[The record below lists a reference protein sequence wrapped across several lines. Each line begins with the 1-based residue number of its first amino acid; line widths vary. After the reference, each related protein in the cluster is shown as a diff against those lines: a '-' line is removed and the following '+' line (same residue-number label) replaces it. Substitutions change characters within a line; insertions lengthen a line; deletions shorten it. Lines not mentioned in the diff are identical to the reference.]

1 MGLEELRTETWRMRA
16 AMKKNIAIMFAAA
29 LMLSTAGSAA
39 SAGQWSPNAYV
50 YCGTPAGRGPT
61 LIRPAAVVGRSCY
74 LWFGRYGRVYGV
86 WFLE

>member
-1 MGLEELRTETWRMRA
+1 MRA
-16 AMKKNIAIMFAAA
+16 VMKKNFGIMLAAA
-29 LMLSTAGSAA
+29 VMLFGVGRVA

-61 LIRPAAVVGRSCY
+61 LIRPAAIVGHSCY
-74 LWFGRYGRVYGV
+74 LWFAGYGRVYGA